1 MQTRIIYCC
10 YKKMHLEQLKLLN
23 RVGCKLKYP
32 LTEEFQLAGKAVVPA
47 L

>member
-1 MQTRIIYCC
+1 
-10 YKKMHLEQLKLLN
+10 MHLKQLKLLN
-23 RVGCKLKYP
+23 RVSCELKYR